1 VKNVTECVGQLTVV
15 VAHSTGSPQLH
26 SPSSKCLTDKV
37 KIGIVLYTVPEQ
49 FSWIHLPSE
58 ADFQDIEACN
68 IVGVSANSV
77 AFYVLEMHN
86 ETKRSVRADV
96 PTHFCYV
103 SNSDKGKAGGFT
115 VGTASSLRQARCGTP
130 DRRGGRRTPK
140 NLRDQGNG
148 TSISRGCRLRHRRQT
163 RPSRLPL
170 HFHSLVA
177 LPFAPGTHHLVVSK
191 LNAARN
197 NEPAKAGLHLV
208 VLISPHN
215 TRC

>member
-1 VKNVTECVGQLTVV
+1 LNIHHVKNVTECVGQLTVV
-15 VAHSTGSPQLH
+15 VAHSTGNPQLH

-130 DRRGGRRTPK
+130 DRR
-140 NLRDQGNG
+140 
-148 TSISRGCRLRHRRQT
+148 
-163 RPSRLPL
+163 PSRRPADAEEPEGPRKWHL
-170 HFHSLVA
+170 HFPRLSA
-177 LPFAPGTHHLVVSK
+177 APSPANEAFTATPPFP
-191 LNAARN
+191 
-197 NEPAKAGLHLV
+197 
-208 VLISPHN
+208 
-215 TRC
+215 